1 MDYKDKFFSAR
12 RGEFYKRL
20 KSIDKIL
27 SIRKNMRQVDLAEA
41 VEVSLSTIKRIENAD
56 TSVETGALLKTIWY
70 LGILDQLSQALPKIK
85 KNDVKHKRVR
95 VGVVKDEDF

>member
-1 MDYKDKFFSAR
+1 MDYKGKFFPLDAENFIKDLSQLI
-12 RGEFYKRL
+12 KLNRL
-20 KSIDKIL
+20 E
-27 SIRKNMRQVDLAEA
+27 KNMRQVDLAEA

-70 LGILDQLSQALPKIK
+70 LGILDKLSLTLPKVNE
-85 KNDVKHKRVR
+85 NDVKHKRIR